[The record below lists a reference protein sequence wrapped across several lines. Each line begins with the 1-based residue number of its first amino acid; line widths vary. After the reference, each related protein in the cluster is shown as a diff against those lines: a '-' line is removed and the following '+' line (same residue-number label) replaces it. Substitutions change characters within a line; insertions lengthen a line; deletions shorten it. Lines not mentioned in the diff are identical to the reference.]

1 MHCQWSCRV
10 GLQILLVGTFSG
22 FTCLSLAGWQVE
34 SLQVLWPPA
43 CWSAVAAVADDI
55 AAKRNA
61 QTLLLLMLLVWT
73 ALASIMDATRL
84 ICLLQ
89 KC

>member
-10 GLQILLVGTFSG
+10 GFHILLVGTFSG
-22 FTCLSLAGWQVE
+22 FTCLLLAGWRVD

-55 AAKRNA
+55 AAKHNA

-73 ALASIMDATRL
+73 ALASIVDATTL
-84 ICLLQ
+84 IFLLQ